1 MMADVEQREGS
12 IVDHPSST
20 IPPRPPAR
28 PGSPRRATTAALA
41 VALALVTSAC
51 GGTGADTGGTAGTA
65 GAPSPT
71 VPAAADLG
79 TRLRPIITTAMTELS
94 VPGAV
99 VLVRTPAGEY
109 REAFGSRRV
118 RGNDPVQV
126 GDYFRIGS
134 NTKTMT
140 GTVVLQLVQ
149 EGRIGLSDPVS
160 KYRPEVPGGD
170 GITIEQMLD
179 MRSGL
184 FNYTELESVN
194 RTLDEDPTKVW
205 RPEEV
210 VALGLAQPPYFPPGQ
225 GFHYSNT
232 NTVLLGLIV
241 EQITG
246 QQLGEVFQ
254 QRIFTPLGLRNTL
267 LPAITS
273 NAIPDTHP
281 QGYLFGT
288 NVSTLT
294 NPALPPDQQAAARNG
309 TLLPN
314 DVTDLNPSWGWA
326 AGAGISTAED
336 LATYVKPLVAGGLL
350 NAEVQKQRLDSL
362 APTDPADP
370 NSASY
375 GLALARFGPM
385 IGHDGAL
392 PGYQSFMG
400 YDPGTGNTLIVLT
413 NLQNAPDGTQAAND
427 IARRL
432 IPQL

>member
-1 MMADVEQREGS
+1 MA
-12 IVDHPSST
+12 
-20 IPPRPPAR
+20 
-28 PGSPRRATTAALA
+28 
-41 VALALVTSAC
+41 
-51 GGTGADTGGTAGTA
+51 
-65 GAPSPT
+65 
-71 VPAAADLG
+71 
-79 TRLRPIITTAMTELS
+79 ELS

-99 VLVRTPAGEY
+99 VLIRTPTGEY
-109 REAFGSRRV
+109 RDAFGTRRV
-118 RGNDPVQV
+118 RADDPVQV
-126 GDYFRIGS
+126 GDYFRVGS

-140 GTVVLQLVQ
+140 GTVVLQLAQ
-149 EGRIGLSDPVS
+149 EGRIALSDPVS
-160 KYRPEVPGGD
+160 KYRPEVPGGAR
-170 GITIEQMLD
+170 ITIEQLLD

-205 RPEEV
+205 RPQELV
-210 VALGLAQPPYFPPGQ
+210 SLGLAQPPYFPPGQ

-241 EQITG
+241 EQLTG
-246 QQLGEVFQ
+246 QQLGTVFQ

-267 LPAITS
+267 LPPITS

-288 NVSTLT
+288 NVSTMT
-294 NPALPPDQQAAARNG
+294 DAALPPDQQVAARNR
-309 TLLPN
+309 TLQPN
-314 DVTDLNPSWGWA
+314 DVTELNPSWAWA
-326 AGAGISTAED
+326 AGAAISTAED

-350 NAEVQKQRLDSL
+350 DDAMQKQRLDSL

-400 YDPGTGNTLIVLT
+400 YDPAAGNTLIVLT
-413 NLQNAPDGTQAAND
+413 NLQNAPDGTQVAND

-432 IPQL
+432 IPLL

>member
-1 MMADVEQREGS
+1 VAG
-12 IVDHPSST
+12 
-20 IPPRPPAR
+20 
-28 PGSPRRATTAALA
+28 LA
-41 VALALVTSAC
+41 VALALVASAC
-51 GGTGADTGGTAGTA
+51 GSGSSGDTATTAG
-65 GAPSPT
+65 GPSPT
-71 VPAAADLG
+71 AAASDLA
-79 TRLRPIITTAMTELS
+79 TRLRPVVTAAMADLS

-99 VLVRTPAGEY
+99 VLVRTPTGEY
-109 REAFGSRRV
+109 REAFGTRRV
-118 RGNDPVQV
+118 RADDPVQV
-126 GDYFRIGS
+126 GDYFRVGS

-149 EGRIGLSDPVS
+149 EGRIALSDPVS
-160 KYRPEVPGGD
+160 KFRPDVPGGAR
-170 GITIEQMLD
+170 ITIEQMLD

-194 RTLDEDPTKVW
+194 QTLDEDPTKAW
-205 RPEEV
+205 RPEEL
-210 VALGLAQPPYFPPGQ
+210 VALGLSRPPYFPPGQ

-241 EQITG
+241 EQLTG
-246 QQLGEVFQ
+246 QQLGTVFQ

-273 NAIPDTHP
+273 NDIPDTHP

-288 NVSTLT
+288 NVSTMT
-294 NPALPPDQQAAARNG
+294 DPALPPDQQAAARNR
-309 TLLPN
+309 TLQPN
-314 DVTDLNPSWGWA
+314 DVTDLNPSWAWA
-326 AGAGISTAED
+326 AGAAISTAED
-336 LATYVKPLVAGGLL
+336 LATYVKPLVTGGLL
-350 NAEVQKQRLDSL
+350 DAAVQKQRLDSL

-400 YDPGTGNTLIVLT
+400 YDPAAGNTLIVLT

-427 IARRL
+427 IARRV
-432 IPQL
+432 IPLL